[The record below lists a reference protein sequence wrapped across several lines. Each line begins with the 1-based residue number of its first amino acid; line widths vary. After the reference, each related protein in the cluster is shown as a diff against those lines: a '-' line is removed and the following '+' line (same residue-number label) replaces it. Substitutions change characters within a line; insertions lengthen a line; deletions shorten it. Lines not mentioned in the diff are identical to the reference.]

1 MWGKT
6 AILLAGVSAL
16 AGAAQAAGPDAAAA
30 FGAREA
36 VQDISLSPDGTFVAY
51 VVPAQGRGSAV
62 LVSDI
67 ANGGEPKVVM
77 SVQDPGARISDCSWS
92 AVERI
97 VCTVSA
103 AGDTGGQRLTF
114 TRLVAVNRDGTQLK
128 MISSRESQ
136 TALAVMQN
144 GGTIIDWTGGKGD
157 GWALITH
164 AYVPEFSTGTRLAQM
179 KQGLGVDRIN
189 TLTLARE
196 RVEQP
201 RPTAVEYLADGAGNV
216 RIMGTQGEASS
227 GYARDTISYSYRRKG
242 ASNWDKLSDVTFA
255 GVLENGFN
263 PYAVD
268 AASDAVYGFERIN
281 GTRALVRVALDGS
294 SKREVLFSR
303 PDVDAADLVQV
314 GRQHRVVGVSYV
326 TDRREVKLF
335 DPVLQQTLS
344 ALGKALPKSPI
355 LNVVDAS
362 ADENR
367 LLIFAGSDID
377 PGQYYVFN
385 RRTRELNAVLPV
397 RPQLDGMTLSPVRAI
412 TYKAA
417 DGTSIPGYLTLPPG
431 GSTKN
436 LPAIVLPH
444 GGPGARDEWGF
455 DWLAQYFAHQGYAV
469 LQPNFRGSTGYGDA
483 WFQKN
488 GFQSWRTAVGDVND
502 AGRYLL
508 SSGIAAPGKLGVVGW
523 SYGGYAA
530 LQSSVL
536 DPDLFKAIVAIAPVT
551 DLNMVREEARFFTNF
566 PQVSAMIGQG
576 AHVREG
582 SPLQNVAQIKAP
594 VLLIHGD
601 KDDNVGV
608 GESRAMASKLR
619 GADKKVD
626 YVEFA
631 GLDHQ
636 LADTAART
644 ELLTKSDA
652 FLKAAFAGK

>member
-6 AILLAGVSAL
+6 AALLAGVSAI
-16 AGAAQAAGPDAAAA
+16 AGVAQAAEPDAAAM

-36 VQDISLSPDGTFVAY
+36 VQNISLSPDGKFVAY
-51 VVPAQGRGSAV
+51 VVPARGRGSAV
-62 LVSDI
+62 LVSDVVD
-67 ANGGEPKVVM
+67 GGEPKLVM
-77 SVQDPGARISDCSWS
+77 SVQEQGTRITDCSWS
-92 AVERI
+92 AVARI
-97 VCTVSA
+97 VCTIFA
-103 AGDTGGQRLTF
+103 ASDTGGQRLTF

-136 TALAVMQN
+136 TALGVMQN
-144 GGTIIDWTGGKGD
+144 GGTIIDWTAGRGD
-157 GWALITH
+157 GSVLITH
-164 AYVPEFSTGTRLAQM
+164 AYVPEFSTGTRLAQT

-201 RPTAVEYLADGAGNV
+201 RPTAVEYIADGEGHV
-216 RIMGTQGEASS
+216 RVMGTQGEASS
-227 GYARDTISYSYRRKG
+227 GYAKDTISYSYRRKG
-242 ASNWDKLSDVTFA
+242 ESEWNKLSDVKWT
-255 GVLENGFN
+255 GGLEAGFN

-268 AASDAVYGFERIN
+268 ASSDAVYGFERVN
-281 GTRALVRVALDGS
+281 GTRALVRIGLDGGN
-294 SKREVLFSR
+294 KREVVFSR
-303 PDVDAADLVQV
+303 PDVDAAGLVQV
-314 GRQHRVVGVSYV
+314 GRQHRVVGVSYI

-344 ALGKALPKSPI
+344 SLGKALPKAPI
-355 LNVVDAS
+355 LSVVDAS

-367 LLIFAGSDID
+367 LLIFAGSDVD
-377 PGQYYVFN
+377 AGQYYVFD
-385 RRTRELNAVLPV
+385 RKTRELNAVLPV
-397 RPQLDGMTLSPVRAI
+397 RPQLDGVTLSSVKAI

-417 DGTSIPGYLTLPPG
+417 DGTMIPGYLTLPPG
-431 GSTKN
+431 GATKN

-455 DWLAQYFAHQGYAV
+455 DWLAQYYAHQGYAV

-608 GESRAMASKLR
+608 GESRAMAGKLR
-619 GADKKVD
+619 GAGKKVD

-636 LADTAART
+636 LDDAAART
-644 ELLTKSDA
+644 ELLSKSDA
-652 FLKAAFAGK
+652 FLKAALAEK

>member
-6 AILLAGVSAL
+6 AVLLAGVSAM
-16 AGAAQAAGPDAAAA
+16 AGAAQAAERDAAAA

-36 VQDISLSPDGTFVAY
+36 VQDISLSPDGTHVAY
-51 VVPAQGRGSAV
+51 VVPSQGRGSAV

-67 ANGGEPKVVM
+67 VNGGDAKTVM
-77 SVQDPGARISDCSWS
+77 STQEQGARIAGCSWS

-97 VCTVSA
+97 VCTITVVS
-103 AGDTGGQRLTF
+103 DTGAQRLLF
-114 TRLVAVNRDGTQLK
+114 TRLIAVNRDGTQLK
-128 MISSRESQ
+128 MVSSRESQ
-136 TALAVMQN
+136 TALGLMQN

-157 GWALITH
+157 GWALITR
-164 AYVPEFSTGTRLAQM
+164 AFVPEYSTGTRLAQT
-179 KQGLGVDRIN
+179 KEGLGVDRIN
-189 TLTLARE
+189 TLTLQRE
-196 RVEQP
+196 HVEQP
-201 RPTAVEYLADGAGNV
+201 RATAVEYIADGAGHV
-216 RIMGTQGEASS
+216 RIMGTRGEGSN

-242 ASNWDKLSDVTFA
+242 EKGWTKLSDVTLT

-268 AASDAVYGFERIN
+268 AASDAVYGFERIK

-294 SKREVLFSR
+294 NKREILFSR
-303 PDVDAADLVQV
+303 PDVDAAGLVQV

-335 DPVLQQTLS
+335 DPVLQQTLAS
-344 ALGKALPKSPI
+344 LGKALPKSPI
-355 LNVVDAS
+355 LSVVDAS

-367 LLIFAGSDID
+367 LLIFAGSDVD
-377 PGQYYVFN
+377 AGQYYVFD
-385 RRTRELNAVLPV
+385 RKTRELNAVLPV
-397 RPQLDGMTLSPVRAI
+397 RPQLDGVALSPVKAI

-417 DGTSIPGYLTLPPG
+417 DGTTIPGYLTLPPSG
-431 GSTKN
+431 AAKN

-551 DLNMVREEARFFTNF
+551 DLNMVREEARFYSNF
-566 PQVSAMIGQG
+566 PQVSAMIGNG

-582 SPLQNVAQIKAP
+582 SPLQNAAQIKAP

-608 GESRAMASKLR
+608 SESRAMAGKLR
-619 GADKKVD
+619 GAGKKVD

-631 GLDHQ
+631 GLNHQ
-636 LADTAART
+636 LDDAAART
-644 ELLTKSDA
+644 ELLSKSDA